1 MAINQHIYS
10 DLDLTFLPSPATGDV
25 SMKYDE
31 QAVIRSI
38 RNLLNTNLYDRL
50 FQPDVGSTLNQL
62 LFEPVSPLTA
72 TLIQNEIVRTLTNY
86 EPRATINSL
95 VVSANPDSNQFNVA
109 LTVFVGN
116 QTSPTAINLI
126 LQRTR

>member
-1 MAINQHIYS
+1 MATNHIYS

-31 QAVIRSI
+31 QAVIRSV

-72 TLIQNEIVRTLTNY
+72 TLIQNEITRTLINY
-86 EPRATINSL
+86 EPRATINTL
-95 VVSANPDSNQFNVA
+95 VVSANPDNNQFNVS
-109 LTVFVGN
+109 LSVFIGN